1 MKLKTVAAAIA
12 FGAASIATWAQ
23 QPPVKIAAVYAI
35 TGPVA
40 PYGVPQQK
48 AVQMRAE
55 QINERGGWKGRKVE
69 VIFYDTEGNGNK
81 AVQLVRKA
89 IETDKVD
96 LILGPSTTGE
106 ALAVAPIANS
116 SQVPMITHSGAQSVV
131 DPATPYVFQ
140 TAQYD
145 RVGVPVVLKE
155 FQKKGFKKI
164 ALLSSTDGFGQSG
177 LTLFKEMT
185 PKYGMTLVNEQ
196 FDRQDTDMTAQV
208 LRAKQSNADV
218 LLVWSTFPAPAIIL
232 RNAKAMGY
240 GKPIYNSFAMASQE
254 FLKQSGPASENT
266 FVMTAAMLMP
276 AALPD
281 SHPNKSVIMKDY
293 NTFQAR
299 FKEAP
304 NPSAQHAMDA
314 MAIVDAAVARIGGTI
329 DRHSLRDAIEKTDL
343 HGDNGYFKFSA
354 TAHGVSDQDPP
365 IVFLKVVNN
374 AFTVQ

>member
-196 FDRQDTDMTAQV
+196 LDRQDTDMTAQV

-293 NTFQAR
+293 NTFQA
-299 FKEAP
+299 
-304 NPSAQHAMDA
+304 
-314 MAIVDAAVARIGGTI
+314 
-329 DRHSLRDAIEKTDL
+329 
-343 HGDNGYFKFSA
+343 
-354 TAHGVSDQDPP
+354 
-365 IVFLKVVNN
+365 
-374 AFTVQ
+374 

>member
-1 MKLKTVAAAIA
+1 MKFKSIVAMAAAGITA
-12 FGAASIATWAQ
+12 LSVPAQ
-23 QPPVKIAAVYAI
+23 QPVKIAAVYAI

-116 SQVPMITHSGAQSVV
+116 SRVPMITHSGAQSVV
-131 DPATPYVFQ
+131 DPATPFVFQ

-164 ALLSSTDGFGQSG
+164 ALLTSTDGFGQSG
-177 LTLFKEMT
+177 LVLFKEMV

-208 LRAKQSNADV
+208 LRARQANADV
-218 LLVWSTFPAPAIIL
+218 LMIWSTFPAPAIIL

-240 GKPIYNSFAMASQE
+240 PKPIYNSFAMASQE
-254 FLKQSGPASENT
+254 FLKQSGASSENT
-266 FVMTAAMLMP
+266 FVMAAAMLLP

-281 SHPNKSVIMKDY
+281 AHPNKPVIMKDY
-293 NTFQAR
+293 VTFQTR

-314 MAIVDAAVARIGGTI
+314 MTIVDAAVGKITGAI
-329 DRHSLRDAIEKTDL
+329 DRESLRDAIEKTEL
-343 HGDNGYFKFSA
+343 HGANGLFKFSP
-354 TAHGVSDQDPP
+354 TVHGVSDEDPP
-365 IVFLKVVNN
+365 IVFLKVMNN
-374 AFTVQ
+374 AFTPQ

>member
-1 MKLKTVAAAIA
+1 MKFKSIVAMAAAGVTA
-12 FGAASIATWAQ
+12 LSVHAQ

-69 VIFYDTEGNGNK
+69 VVFYDTEGNGNK

-116 SQVPMITHSGAQSVV
+116 SRVPMITHSGAQSVV

-164 ALLSSTDGFGQSG
+164 ALLTSTDGFGQSG
-177 LTLFKEMT
+177 LVLFKEMA

-208 LRAKQSNADV
+208 LRARQANADV
-218 LLVWSTFPAPAIIL
+218 LMVWSTFPAPAIIL

-240 GKPIYNSFAMASQE
+240 PKPIYNSFAMASQE
-254 FLKQSGPASENT
+254 FLKQSGASSENT
-266 FVMTAAMLMP
+266 FVMAAAMLLP

-281 SHPNKSVIMKDY
+281 AHPNKAVIMKDY
-293 NTFQAR
+293 GTFQAR

-314 MAIVDAAVARIGGTI
+314 MTIVDVAVGRISGAI
-329 DRHSLRDAIEKTDL
+329 DRESLRDAIEKTEL
-343 HGDNGYFKFSA
+343 PGANGLFKFSS
-354 TAHGVSDQDPP
+354 TVHGVSDEDPP

-374 AFTVQ
+374 AFTPQ

>member
-1 MKLKTVAAAIA
+1 MKFKSFVAMAAVGITA
-12 FGAASIATWAQ
+12 LSVYAQ
-23 QPPVKIAAVYAI
+23 QPVKIAAVYAI

-48 AVQMRAE
+48 AVQLRAE

-116 SQVPMITHSGAQSVV
+116 SHVPMITHSGAQSVV

-177 LTLFKEMT
+177 LVLFKEMA

-208 LRAKQSNADV
+208 LRARQANADV
-218 LLVWSTFPAPAIIL
+218 LMIWSTFPAPAIIL

-240 GKPIYNSFAMASQE
+240 PKPIYNSFAMASQE
-254 FLKQSGPASENT
+254 FLKQSAASSENT
-266 FVMTAAMLMP
+266 FVMAAAMLLP
-276 AALPD
+276 TALPD
-281 SHPNKSVIMKDY
+281 SHPNKAVIMKDY
-293 NTFQAR
+293 GTFQAR

-314 MAIVDAAVARIGGTI
+314 MTIVDAAVGKITGAI
-329 DRHSLRDAIEKTDL
+329 DRESLRDAIEKTEL
-343 HGDNGYFKFSA
+343 HGANGLFKFSP
-354 TAHGVSDQDPP
+354 TVHGVSDENPP

-374 AFTVQ
+374 AFTPQ